1 MLKKS
6 NGYRAI
12 VRALGSMTEDELK
25 AAITTELAE
34 ERRIAVVER
43 LHQRFTSVR
52 ARRERAELMK
62 ELETT

>member
-25 AAITTELAE
+25 AAITLELAE